1 MAKSFFFLVGLFFCW
16 GNAQAE
22 EARIAVASNFS
33 KTMMEL
39 KRVFETSEPHS
50 LSLIFGSTGKLYA
63 QIRNGAPF
71 DILLSADQE
80 APRALYE
87 SSAEVYGEPFTYAI
101 GKIALWSS
109 WQGLS
114 AAKGPSLLE
123 SNDFRKLALANPR
136 LAPYG
141 RAAVQVL
148 RALNLEQKLSSRLV
162 YGESASQTHMLVA
175 TKNAELGFIPFS
187 FIFPRE
193 SIVVGSYWLVPKDLY
208 DPVIQDGILIR
219 KENEAAISFINFL
232 DSPEARDIVERN
244 GFDVP

>member
-39 KRVFETSEPHS
+39 KRVFELSEPHS

-71 DILLSADQE
+71 DVLLSADQE

-87 SSAEVYGEPFTYAI
+87 SSADVYAEPFTYAI

-109 WQGLS
+109 WQGPANSAMTATVVDTHALS
-114 AAKGPSLLE
+114 DV
-123 SNDFRKLALANPR
+123 SNNDH
-136 LAPYG
+136 
-141 RAAVQVL
+141 
-148 RALNLEQKLSSRLV
+148 S
-162 YGESASQTHMLVA
+162 
-175 TKNAELGFIPFS
+175 
-187 FIFPRE
+187 
-193 SIVVGSYWLVPKDLY
+193 
-208 DPVIQDGILIR
+208 
-219 KENEAAISFINFL
+219 KEDEKH
-232 DSPEARDIVERN
+232 
-244 GFDVP
+244 